1 MILILAVV
9 LLILMILI
17 GGDRGAKS
25 FIALVC
31 NIIAL
36 ISGIYLIISGVNPI
50 LVTILGTI
58 VFCQITLIYQ
68 NGHNLKTYAARKVA
82 GTATSHINMESTIIP
97 NLESP
102 PPLKHPHI
110 RQVLIPSPT
119 RRQVVIIIKMLR

>member
-68 NGHNLKTYAARKVA
+68 NGHNMKTYAAVISVICVILLLSFIIYIVGKKSNFNEK
-82 GTATSHINMESTIIP
+82 TKIDINTD
-97 NLESP
+97 
-102 PPLKHPHI
+102 
-110 RQVLIPSPT
+110 RGV
-119 RRQVVIIIKMLR
+119 